1 MPYSFLTRLPDPD
14 QKIGWWGASST
25 SASAD
30 AGPGFSSVSVTSDQK
45 VMVKRT
51 NSQRVIA
58 KGVAGHKW
66 NIDIRYNPMTEAEF
80 RPVSA
85 FLEAKRGALTP
96 FFVAL
101 PQYNTPTN
109 AAWVTDLGNH
119 TFTAASTHS
128 AGATSIHIV
137 GSNSYTIN
145 SSSNATDIPR
155 PGEVFTIA
163 DSSDTNHTKVYMITH
178 VETRETYAT
187 AGSRPSSDAHLR
199 LGISPPLTRDVSTN
213 GTLTF
218 INPLF
223 KVIMPSA
230 VRKYSLNTDNLYSF
244 SLKLEEY
251 L

>member
-1 MPYSFLTRLPDPD
+1 MATYSFSTRLPDPGF
-14 QKIGWWGASST
+14 KRHFSGANEVSG
-25 SASAD
+25 AGD
-30 AGPGFSSVSVTSDQK
+30 LGPGFASVSVTSDQN
-45 VMVKRT
+45 VMLKRT

-58 KGVAGHKW
+58 KAVAGHKW
-66 NIDIRYNPMTEAEF
+66 TIEIRYHPMTEAEF

-101 PQYNTPTN
+101 PQYNTPSN
-109 AAWVTDLGNH
+109 SAWVTDLGNH
-119 TFTAASTHS
+119 NFTAASTHS
-128 AGATSIHIV
+128 AGATKIEIT
-137 GSNSYTIN
+137 GSSSYTV
-145 SSSNATDIPR
+145 NAQSTDIPL

-163 DSSDTNHTKVYMITH
+163 DSSDTNHKKVYMITH
-178 VETRETYAT
+178 VETPALYEAGTT
-187 AGSRPSSDAHLR
+187 APGTNNLR
-199 LGISPPLTRDVSTN
+199 LGINPPLVRDVSTN

-223 KVIMPSA
+223 QVIMPSA